1 MRTVAFFTFLIFTGH
16 CLAQEND
23 TISLPKEIQKQI
35 DYRDSIYSPLNKT
48 KKCTIYCNSDS
59 LKMVVS
65 DGYIAKG
72 VDFDKSYTID
82 HKDPLP
88 YKPNKGNM
96 NVLFLHFQPNPS
108 DNEEIG
114 DCPSSNLVVFL
125 DIGELENQSEKSISE
140 NIQLALY
147 TGGPFYR
154 FDIEGKIN
162 GKIEIVN
169 IKDGIAHIV
178 LFLNFDLVDEDMTDV
193 KLETQIRIINQSD
206 INKNFG

>member
-1 MRTVAFFTFLIFTGH
+1 MRTVTFLTFLIITSH

-23 TISLPKEIQKQI
+23 TISFPKEIQKQI
-35 DYRDSIYSPLNKT
+35 DYRDSIYSPLNEIS
-48 KKCTIYCNSDS
+48 KCSIYCNNDS
-59 LKMVVS
+59 LKMAVS

-72 VDFDKSYTID
+72 VDFDKSYKID
-82 HKDPLP
+82 LKNPLP
-88 YKPNKGNM
+88 YNPNKGNK

-108 DNEEIG
+108 GNEEMG

-125 DIGELENQSEKSISE
+125 DIGKLEKRSDKSISE
-140 NIQLALY
+140 NIQFALF

-154 FDIEGKIN
+154 FDVEGKIN
-162 GKIEIVN
+162 GKIEIVK
-169 IKDGIAHIV
+169 IKDGIAHII
-178 LFLNFDLVDEDMTDV
+178 LFLNFDLVDENMTSI